1 MGLRVYEII
10 VMALRAVGDRNA
22 SDAFEVVRFLA
33 FYLCP
38 PFSLTAA
45 ALQLEGVSLTFFP
58 FFSLLFL
65 TYIYFIANYSEATSF
80 SM

>member
-1 MGLRVYEII
+1 MVFMGLRVYEII

-45 ALQLEGVSLTFFP
+45 ALQLEGVSLLTFFP
-58 FFSLLFL
+58 RFLILILNVYLFYRKL
-65 TYIYFIANYSEATSF
+65 F
-80 SM
+80 